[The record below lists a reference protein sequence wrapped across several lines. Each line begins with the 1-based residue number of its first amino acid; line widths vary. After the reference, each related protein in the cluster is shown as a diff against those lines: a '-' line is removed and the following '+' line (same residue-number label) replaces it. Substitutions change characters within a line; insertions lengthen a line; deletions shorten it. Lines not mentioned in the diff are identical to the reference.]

1 MQWIKT
7 KDKPI
12 TEELIDHDLLIVLRF
27 GVPAFGRV
35 QVGEDGKLF
44 LDYGFNVASVEDVL
58 EYLIDINLM
67 SKMGE
72 ALK

>member
-1 MQWIKT
+1 MIKSKYLSNLT
-7 KDKPI
+7 KNSKEFNSLDYTDVAKDLS
-12 TEELIDHDLLIVLRF
+12 EELSIDVDEIMSVLLEHQIDPRF
-27 GVPAFGRV
+27 
-35 QVGEDGKLF
+35 K
-44 LDYGFNVASVEDVL
+44 YVL

>member
-1 MQWIKT
+1 MIKSKYLSNLT
-7 KDKPI
+7 KNSKEFNSLDYTDVAKELS
-12 TEELIDHDLLIVLRF
+12 EELSIDVEEIMSVLLEHQIDPRF
-27 GVPAFGRV
+27 
-35 QVGEDGKLF
+35 K
-44 LDYGFNVASVEDVL
+44 YVL